1 MARVVLFIAVGAVLS
16 TLAWIGLGP
25 HVAWASC
32 ALWAVA
38 WIGYDAIQ
46 FHRFEE
52 LLKQGTTTKT
62 LSGRWTELAG
72 WLQRFTRKQSEQ
84 TVGANKKLT
93 DFLHAIQVSP
103 NAVVML
109 DEKKKI
115 TWANQQANNMLGVNG
130 QTDLMQLV
138 TNIVRNPEF
147 IEYLQSGDFSHD
159 CSFGSALGTPD
170 KPLKLSLQVF
180 EYGEGQ
186 SLLLARDIT
195 SIERAEATRRDFVAN
210 VSHEMRTPLTVIHG
224 FIETL
229 KSLPLDR
236 AQQLKYLTTMGQQ
249 TTRMEALLA
258 DLLVL
263 AKLDSETTAPMQEWS
278 NLQSIC
284 SRVASVCQS
293 LSANH
298 HLQWSIMPGLELAG
312 DEAQIE
318 SALSNLVNNAI
329 RYSPEGSTVKIQT
342 STQNNADLIIS
353 VTDQGLGIAREHL
366 PRITERFYRVD
377 KNRSR
382 DSGGT
387 GLGLAIVKNILIR
400 HDALLRVDSHL
411 GDGSTFSIIW
421 PSHRV
426 RSQTLKAVA

>member
-1 MARVVLFIAVGAVLS
+1 MLVGAAVSAAGWFSLGPDAAWTCLALWS
-16 TLAWIGLGP
+16 IAWI
-25 HVAWASC
+25 A
-32 ALWAVA
+32 
-38 WIGYDAIQ
+38 YDEMQ
-46 FHRFEE
+46 FKRFEA
-52 LLKQGTTTKT
+52 LLKLEQANGK

-72 WLQRFTRKQSEQ
+72 WLHRFTRKQSEQ
-84 TVGANKKLT
+84 TLGANKKLT

-103 NAVVML
+103 NAVIML

-130 QTDLMQLV
+130 QTDLLQLV

-147 IEYLQSGDFSHD
+147 IEYLQSGEFSHD
-159 CSFGSALGTPD
+159 CSFNSALATPD
-170 KPLKLSLQVF
+170 KPLKLSVQVF

-186 SLLLARDIT
+186 SLLLARDVT

-224 FIETL
+224 FVETL
-229 KSLPLDR
+229 KSLPLSR
-236 AQQLKYLTTMGQQ
+236 EQQLQYLTTMGQQ

-263 AKLDSETTAPMQEWS
+263 AKLDSETTAPTQEWS
-278 NLQSIC
+278 SLQNIC

-293 LSANH
+293 VSVGH
-298 HLQWSIMPGLELAG
+298 QLQWSMMPGIELAG

-329 RYSPEGSTVKIQT
+329 RYSATGSTVKIQT
-342 STQNNADLIIS
+342 TLQNNADLIIS
-353 VTDQGLGIAREHL
+353 VQDQGLGIAREHL

-400 HDALLRVDSHL
+400 HDALLKIDSQP
-411 GDGSTFSIIW
+411 GEGSTFSIVW
-421 PSHRV
+421 PSHRI
-426 RSQTLKAVA
+426 RSQALKAVA